1 MQNHCDETEDIGII
15 KETSVS
21 LEDVQHAQ
29 FEDAD
34 AYEVKHE

>member
-1 MQNHCDETEDIGII
+1 MQNHCDEIEDIGIS

-21 LEDVQHAQ
+21 LEDVQDAQ

>member
-1 MQNHCDETEDIGII
+1 MQNYCNETQDIGISR
-15 KETSVS
+15 ETSVS
-21 LEDVQHAQ
+21 LEEVQDAQ